1 MEHKENS
8 KQYIYLEGRKVGIIG
23 VSIKEGQD
31 LEGPEV
37 APDYLR
43 KAGLHEVINSLD
55 WEYQDYLN
63 IEDKNLK
70 IDTVN
75 IDEYKYRD
83 LKHSLKIGAACKNLH
98 SYVRKMAEAGQF
110 SLILGGDHGIAT
122 GSISALKSV
131 YPDLKIIWIDAH
143 ADCNLPEESPSGN
156 YHGMPVA
163 HLFGWI
169 EQNTVPGF
177 DWFKPCLKKEDFVF
191 IGLRSIDKEERANL
205 KKHGIKYYTMHE
217 VTKYGIGTVLN
228 EAVEYLSKDG
238 KNSPIHISFDI
249 DAIDPVFAYGTG
261 TRARGGL
268 SYREALYIVREVADS
283 GRLVG
288 LDLVEINP
296 LIDRPREHFH
306 GDSIFIKEAS
316 ETVSLGLELIGCA
329 LGEKL
334 I

>member
-1 MEHKENS
+1 MDHKDFSTE
-8 KQYIYLEGRKVGIIG
+8 YIYLEGKKVGIIG

-31 LEGPEV
+31 LEGPEI
-37 APDYLR
+37 APEHLR

-55 WEYQDYLN
+55 WEYKDYLDIKEEN
-63 IEDKNLK
+63 IML
-70 IDTVN
+70 DTVN
-75 IDEYKYRD
+75 KDEYKYRD
-83 LKHSLKIGAACKNLH
+83 LKHGLKIGAACKTLN
-98 SYVRKMAEAGQF
+98 SYVRKIAEAGQF

-122 GSISALKSV
+122 GSVSGLKAV
-131 YPDLKIIWIDAH
+131 YPDLKILWIDAH
-143 ADCNLPEESPSGN
+143 ADCNLPEDSPSGN

-169 EQNTVPGF
+169 PENTIPGF

-191 IGLRSIDKEERANL
+191 IGLRSIDEGERKNL
-205 KKHGIKYYTMHE
+205 KKHGIKLYTMHE
-217 VTKYGIGTVLN
+217 VTKYGIGAVLK
-228 EAVEYLSKDG
+228 EAIEYLSKDG

-249 DAIDPVFAYGTG
+249 DGIDPSAAYGTG

-268 SYREALYIVREVADS
+268 SYREALYIVRETADT

-288 LDLVEINP
+288 MDLVEINP
-296 LIDRPREHFH
+296 LIDRTREHFH
-306 GDSIFIKEAS
+306 GDNKFIQEAT

-329 LGEKL
+329 LGDKL